1 MLELELYQWV
11 IAAVCAALIGF
22 SKLGVPGSGIMVVPM
37 LAIILPARQSTGF
50 LLPILCLADLMAIY
64 FWRKHVQWQQLIKLI
79 PWSILG
85 IIAGYYCL
93 DIVSDAILMPLI
105 GTITLLLIAVT
116 TLRNSRL
123 GADRP
128 IPTIWWFAALMG
140 VLAGGTS
147 MLANAAGPIMTIYL
161 LAMQLD
167 KRDFVGTS
175 AWFFW
180 IINMVK
186 VPFSL
191 DLGLISPAS
200 LLVNLILIPC
210 IMIGGILGYKLVHVV
225 PQKLFNTLVTV
236 LAVVTSIYLC
246 LKAF

>member
-1 MLELELYQWV
+1 MLELDMMQWV
-11 IAAVCAALIGF
+11 IVAVCAALIGF
-22 SKLGVPGSGIMVVPM
+22 SKMGVPGSGVLVVPM

-50 LLPILCLADLMAIY
+50 LLPILCLADIMAIF
-64 FWRKHVQWQQLIKLI
+64 FWRKHVQWKQLFKLI
-79 PWSILG
+79 PWAILG
-85 IIAGYYCL
+85 IVAGYYCL
-93 DIVSDAILMPLI
+93 DIVSDDILMPLI
-105 GTITLLLIAVT
+105 GVITLLLIAVT
-116 TLRNSRL
+116 TWRNSRL
-123 GADRP
+123 GADHP

-140 VLAGGTS
+140 ILAGGTS

-161 LAMQLD
+161 LAMRLD

-210 IMIGGILGYKLVHVV
+210 ICIGGILGYKLVHVV

-246 LKAF
+246 LRAF